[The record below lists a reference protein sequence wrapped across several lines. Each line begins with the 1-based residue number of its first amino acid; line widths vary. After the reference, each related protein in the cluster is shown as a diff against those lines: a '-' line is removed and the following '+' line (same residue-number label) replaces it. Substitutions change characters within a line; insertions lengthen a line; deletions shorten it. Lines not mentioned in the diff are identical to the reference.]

1 MEDQQNTE
9 NIFNLTLDQE
19 AKSFLKTIAVWAKII
34 AIIAFV
40 EVGLSLVNAFI
51 GKESA
56 AVIIGSIF
64 AAMIGGLISVL
75 LNVFLY
81 RFAKKVGDGIAS
93 SNQQLFNEGVNSL
106 RNYFKIYGIILI
118 IGLSLILIG
127 VFFVVIIAG
136 IGAAGTN

>member
-1 MEDQQNTE
+1 MEDQQNNE